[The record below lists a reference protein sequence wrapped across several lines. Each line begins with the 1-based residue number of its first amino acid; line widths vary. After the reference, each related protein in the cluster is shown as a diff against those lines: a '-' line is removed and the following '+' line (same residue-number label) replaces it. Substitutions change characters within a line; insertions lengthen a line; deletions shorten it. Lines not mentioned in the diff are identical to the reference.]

1 MTLTRRAFVAGLS
14 ASVVPWQRALGAPPR
29 VIVVGAGLAGLA
41 AAYELQQAG
50 VAVTLLEQSD
60 RVGGRVMTVRDHFD
74 DGAWV
79 DVGGQTTGAFYANF
93 FYYASKFKLPFEE
106 QQSFRQRADYRL
118 HLRGQLLS
126 GAELRANLD
135 DWPVDLLPEE
145 RPLAP
150 FRLLNHYLAPI
161 VEQIGTVENVL
172 HPDFADYD
180 RINLRQLLDKRG
192 ASAAAI
198 ELIDHTLN
206 YNSVD
211 TVSALSVL
219 RDAVRARHMQGG
231 QALNLD
237 NGNDALPQAFAER
250 LADRIHYRHALRA
263 VRQTENAVELTVDH
277 EGTRRSMQA
286 DCIVLAI
293 PFTALRKI
301 EVTPAL
307 PPSRQTIINELP
319 YTQIVQTWLQTR
331 TRFWEQGNPMSMLVS
346 DGPLERLF
354 DNSRRMQGERGMLIN
369 WVNGTGVSA
378 VRADGADQQLANVVR
393 ELDKVWPDA
402 SSRVETVLAHDWGQT
417 YVEGAYAHYAPGQ
430 MTRYAADIPQP
441 IGRLHFAGEHTEL
454 VAPGM
459 EGALTSGKRAAAE
472 ILAQLN

>member
-14 ASVVPWQRALGAPPR
+14 ASAVPWQRALAAPPR

-50 VAVTLLEQSD
+50 AKVELLEQSD
-60 RVGGRVMTVRDHFD
+60 RVGGRVMTVRDQFD

-93 FYYASKFKLPFEE
+93 FYYATKFELPFEE

-126 GAELRANLD
+126 GAELRANPD
-135 DWPVDLLPEE
+135 DWPLDLLPVE
-145 RPLAP
+145 RALAP

-180 RINLRQLLDKRG
+180 QINLRQLLDKRG

-237 NGNDALPQAFAER
+237 NGNEALPQAFAER
-250 LADRIHYRHALRA
+250 LADRIHYRHVLRA

-277 EGTRRSMQA
+277 EGTLRRMQA
-286 DCIVLAI
+286 DCIVMAI

-307 PPSRQTIINELP
+307 PASRQTIINELP

-378 VRADGADQQLANVVR
+378 VRADGAAQQLANVVR

-402 SSRVETVLAHDWGQT
+402 SSQVETALAHDWGHT

-472 ILAQLN
+472 ILARLN